1 MKTMLELITTEMEA
15 AFEKAGYD
23 KELAKVT
30 LSNRPDL
37 CEYPDSDISVLKRS
51 IISFIMRTLGMFR
64 KYLRRHIY
72 HLWKIQRNH
81 MLLINMKLRC
91 FGQGNLILI

>member
-37 CEYPDSDISVLKRS
+37 CEYQCNGAMAGAKKYKKAPFMIAEDVAGYFKGRS
-51 IISFIMRTLGMFR
+51 YYKVKGKFLF
-64 KYLRRHIY
+64 
-72 HLWKIQRNH
+72 
-81 MLLINMKLRC
+81 
-91 FGQGNLILI
+91 

>member
-1 MKTMLELITTEMEA
+1 VEKLKTMLELITTEMEA

-37 CEYPDSDISVLKRS
+37 CEYQAQRRDGRS
-51 IISFIMRTLGMFR
+51 KEI
-64 KYLRRHIY
+64 
-72 HLWKIQRNH
+72 
-81 MLLINMKLRC
+81 
-91 FGQGNLILI
+91 